1 MSGISASSCASGVL
15 RLWIT
20 HVKRWTCPR
29 AIADAETLQG
39 LTSSSPLSKKRGR
52 SSFDGHWELHVEGA
66 IVDDGCQ
73 GKSEGGGEHF
83 SEVVSRV
90 EITLDR
96 KLVNGAMLTWV
107 PPMQRTTVGGFIVQ
121 RPCRRGT
128 RSCHVRLALSLRCAP
143 KRFKLSPLLSKI
155 IKLRHSSESKK
166 QTVAAL
172 GRYIERL
179 QLRDI
184 KDSRVHSRVRSHMAC
199 KVNSQM

>member
-1 MSGISASSCASGVL
+1 MVIGSCMLRVRSWMMGVKGS
-15 RLWIT
+15 R
-20 HVKRWTCPR
+20 
-29 AIADAETLQG
+29 
-39 LTSSSPLSKKRGR
+39 RG
-52 SSFDGHWELHVEGA
+52 GV
-66 IVDDGCQ
+66 
-73 GKSEGGGEHF
+73 HF

-155 IKLRHSSESKK
+155 IKLRRSSESKK
-166 QTVAAL
+166 QIVAAL